1 LQRFLFKFLRIW
13 FGTCTPISSALG
25 IDKWDLLTNSI
36 YDTQQGSNKFNPENL
51 AKDLMR
57 WNVENGVDNG
67 LQYFT
72 SSTNGE
78 SSSNRT
84 GVFTISKSYEL
95 NFNSQPSNE
104 LQTLSPLSHA
114 HEILDKEFHSNQPP
128 LYQKIAA
135 ENQISLV
142 DSDPV
147 CDIVVADES
156 EVSPSE
162 FPKIPLHD
170 TKDNENALFFK
181 VLLLLVLPVRFYLR
195 QPGNAVSK
203 KHHQTYVV

>member
-1 LQRFLFKFLRIW
+1 V
-13 FGTCTPISSALG
+13 G
-25 IDKWDLLTNSI
+25 
-36 YDTQQGSNKFNPENL
+36 Y
-51 AKDLMR
+51 
-57 WNVENGVDNG
+57 GVDNS

-147 CDIVVADES
+147 CDIIVADES

-181 VLLLLVLPVRFYLR
+181 LLLPLVLPVRFHLR